1 MGAGVLFGAGV
12 GVLVGAGV
20 PVGAGASV
28 GVGTSVESGVSV
40 GVGTAVGV
48 GVSVGVGASVRVGVS
63 VRVVAPV
70 EVRASVGEA
79 GASLNVGSSAISII
93 SVDSGK
99 GDEEFSFPGPQAT
112 RVIRVIQIANP
123 RQIHFF
129 NSVCI
134 RRVLIYTLVIWRA
147 TNHERSNVL
156 YP

>member
-1 MGAGVLFGAGV
+1 M
-12 GVLVGAGV
+12 VGAGV

-28 GVGTSVESGVSV
+28 GVGPSVESGVSV

-70 EVRASVGEA
+70 GVRASVGEA
-79 GASLNVGSSAISII
+79 GASLNVGFSAISII

-99 GDEEFSFPGPQAT
+99 GDEGIPFFGPQAT

-129 NSVCI
+129 NFVCI
-134 RRVLIYTLVIWRA
+134 RRVLIYTLVIWGW
-147 TNHERSNVL
+147 
-156 YP
+156 

>member
-1 MGAGVLFGAGV
+1 M
-12 GVLVGAGV
+12 VGAGV

-48 GVSVGVGASVRVGVS
+48 GVSVGAVVSAGVGTSA
-63 VRVVAPV
+63 
-70 EVRASVGEA
+70 GEA

-99 GDEEFSFPGPQAT
+99 GDKEFSFPGPQAT

-129 NSVCI
+129 NFVCI

>member
-1 MGAGVLFGAGV
+1 MVGV
-12 GVLVGAGV
+12 GISVGLGV

-28 GVGTSVESGVSV
+28 GVGTSVGVGVPVGVGASVSV
-40 GVGTAVGV
+40 GT
-48 GVSVGVGASVRVGVS
+48 SVGVGASGGVGT
-63 VRVVAPV
+63 
-70 EVRASVGEA
+70 SVGEE
-79 GASLNVGSSAISII
+79 GSSLVAGS
-93 SVDSGK
+93 SLAEGSSLAMSTMSEGLGK
-99 GDEEFSFPGPQAT
+99 GDEEIPLSGPQAT

-129 NSVCI
+129 NFVCI